1 MKIKHNK
8 QNPKNKLGKSNKK
21 IKGFVITGA
30 LIALAVGVS
39 LVMATSNSPTSKL
52 PVSNSPT
59 KSVPHDAMGMMHIH
73 PHLSLVIDGK
83 AAVVPAQIGI
93 DSSLWN
99 FHALD
104 SYGMKGMAALHT
116 HKDDG
121 VIHVESYKDQDYTL
135 GEFLAIWG
143 IQLDGYNVKVTVDGN
158 PVSDYANH
166 VLKDGE
172 QILLNITTK

>member
-1 MKIKHNK
+1 MEISKRYVI
-8 QNPKNKLGKSNKK
+8 LG
-21 IKGFVITGA
+21 FAITLVA
-30 LIALAVGVS
+30 GVS
-39 LVMATSNSPTSKL
+39 LVMITSNSAVSKL

-59 KSVPHDAMGMMHIH
+59 SSVPHDAMGMMHIH

-93 DSSLWN
+93 DPSLWN

-104 SYGMKGMAALHT
+104 SYGMKGMTAIHT
-116 HKDDG
+116 HADDG

-158 PVSDYANH
+158 PISDYGNH
-166 VLKDGE
+166 VFKDGE
-172 QILLNITTK
+172 QIIMNITTK